1 MKIITLQRLTMDGES
16 VEYNTGDENGEDY
29 TDWFCVIETKEEELV
44 YDRFIKNI
52 TSNTQSEELTKLW
65 NDMVNHAGIPQGL
78 AWGDDDLYA
87 YIRPDESY
95 PEILEKYTDP
105 DGDVWLRKE

>member
-1 MKIITLQRLTMDGES
+1 MKIITLQRLTMDGEP
-16 VEYNTGDENGEDY
+16 VEYDVADENGEDY

-44 YDRFIKNI
+44 YDKFVKNI
-52 TSNTQSEELTKLW
+52 TSNIQDEALTRLW
-65 NDMVNHAGIPQGL
+65 NEMVNHAGELQGL
-78 AWGDDDLYA
+78 TWGDDDLYG
-87 YIRPDESY
+87 YIRPDEMF